1 MTPWGTQRAFRTCC
15 EIPSMLKRKNAV
27 KCLKGKNPQQYDDV
41 KRSQWNGARRLIAGL
56 LFALLAA
63 AGCSEK
69 IEPGTT
75 AGAKGPAVPVTV
87 ITVRQELQPVVYEAV
102 GTVKAKISA
111 TVSSKLMGVI
121 KAFLV
126 TEGDTVTAGDILV
139 ALDERQVIAQ
149 LSQAQAALSE
159 AQKGKAAAVSAQQ
172 AAEADAQRALLAYRR
187 SRTMLDGGA
196 ITQETFETVD
206 AQYKQAQAALAQAK
220 SMVEAASSRIN
231 QAQAAVDAAA
241 VVRKDAKVLAPFDG
255 KVTAKLA
262 DAGGLAAPGTPL
274 LTIERESGYR
284 VDFAVP
290 ETYIH
295 SVRIDQPVNVLIPA
309 VNDLTV
315 TGTVDVIIPAADQSS
330 RTFIVQVGVGDP
342 SALKSGMFARVP
354 LTIGEKRMIRI
365 PLSAVVRQ
373 GQLTG
378 VFLVDD
384 EKTARFRL
392 IRLGRTYGHQVEVI
406 SGLQDGAVLVAA
418 PESKVSNGSPV
429 EFDK

>member
-1 MTPWGTQRAFRTCC
+1 
-15 EIPSMLKRKNAV
+15 V
-27 KCLKGKNPQQYDDV
+27 KCLQIRNPHRQDDAL
-41 KRSQWNGARRLIAGL
+41 RSRGNGARRRLASL
-56 LFALLAA
+56 LFAALAVVA
-63 AGCSEK
+63 CSEK

-87 ITVRQELQPVVYEAV
+87 VTVRQELQPVVYEAV

-126 TEGDTVTAGDILV
+126 TEGDTVTAGDVLV
-139 ALDERQVIAQ
+139 ALDERQVTAQ

-172 AAEADAQRALLAYRR
+172 AAAANAQRALLAYRR
-187 SRTMLDGGA
+187 GRTMLDGGA
-196 ITQETFETVD
+196 ITQESFETID
-206 AQYKQAQAALAQAK
+206 AQYKQAQAALSQAD
-220 SMVEAASSRIN
+220 SMVEAASSRIR

-241 VVRKDAKVLAPFDG
+241 VARKDATVRAPFDG

-284 VDFAVP
+284 VDLAVP

-295 SVRIDQPVNVLIPA
+295 SVHIDQPVNVLIPA

-315 TGTVDVIIPAADQSS
+315 TGTVDVIIPSADPGS

-342 SALKSGMFARVP
+342 SSLKSGMFARVP
-354 LTIGEKRMIRI
+354 LAIGEKRMIRI
-365 PLSAVVRQ
+365 PASAVVRQ

-378 VFLVDD
+378 VFLVDG
-384 EKTARFRL
+384 EKTARLRL
-392 IRLGRTYGHQVEVI
+392 IRLGRTYVDQVEVI

-418 PESKVSNGSPV
+418 PGSKISNGSPV
-429 EFDK
+429 EFDQ

>member
-1 MTPWGTQRAFRTCC
+1 MKFF
-15 EIPSMLKRKNAV
+15 KR
-27 KCLKGKNPQQYDDV
+27 NPQRHDFADDS
-41 KRSQWNGARRLIAGL
+41 RWNGTHRRMAAL

-69 IEPGTT
+69 IEPGNT

-87 ITVRQELQPVVYEAV
+87 VTVRQELQPVVYEAV
-102 GTVKAKISA
+102 GTVKAKVSA
-111 TVSSKLMGVI
+111 TVSSKLMGI
-121 KAFLV
+121 IRAFQV
-126 TEGDTVTAGDILV
+126 AEGDRVSSGDVLV
-139 ALDERQVIAQ
+139 VLDERQVSAQ
-149 LSQAQAALSE
+149 LSQAKAALAE
-159 AQKGKAAAVSAQQ
+159 AQKAKTAALSAQQ

-187 SRTMLDGGA
+187 GRTMLDGGA
-196 ITQETFETVD
+196 ITQESFETVD
-206 AQYKQAQAALAQAK
+206 AQYKQAQAALSQAK
-220 SMVEAASSRIN
+220 AMVDAASSRIH
-231 QAQAAVDAAA
+231 QAQGAVDAAA
-241 VVRKDAKVLAPFDG
+241 VALKDARVLAPFDG

-284 VDFAVP
+284 VDLAVP

-295 SVRIDQPVNVLIPA
+295 SVHIDQPVNVRIPA
-309 VNDLTV
+309 VNDLTL
-315 TGTVDVIIPAADQSS
+315 TGTVDVIIPSADQSS

-365 PLSAVVRQ
+365 PGSAVVRQ

-378 VFLVDD
+378 VFMVDG

-392 IRLGRTYGHQVEVI
+392 IRLGRTYGDQVEVI
-406 SGLQDGAVLVAA
+406 SGLHDGALLVAA

>member
-1 MTPWGTQRAFRTCC
+1 MR
-15 EIPSMLKRKNAV
+15 KRKNAV
-27 KCLKGKNPQQYDDV
+27 KCLTRENPQQYNDV
-41 KRSQWNGARRLIAGL
+41 KRPRWNGARRLIAGL
-56 LFALLAA
+56 LFGLLAA

-87 ITVRQELQPVVYEAV
+87 VTVRQELQPVVYEAV
-102 GTVKAKISA
+102 GTVKARVSA
-111 TVSSKLMGVI
+111 TISSKLMGVI
-121 KAFLV
+121 RSFLV
-126 TEGDTVTAGDILV
+126 TEGDAVSAGDVLV
-139 ALDERQVIAQ
+139 ALDERQVLAQ
-149 LSQAQAALSE
+149 LNQAQAALSE

-172 AAEADAQRALLAYRR
+172 AAAANTQRALLAYRR
-187 SRTMLDGGA
+187 GRTMLDGGA
-196 ITQETFETVD
+196 ITQESFETID
-206 AQYKQAQAALAQAK
+206 AQYKQAQAALSQAE
-220 SMVEAASSRIN
+220 SMVEAASSRIR
-231 QAQAAVDAAA
+231 QAQASVEAATIA
-241 VVRKDAKVLAPFDG
+241 RKDATVLAPFDG

-284 VDFAVP
+284 VDLAVP
-290 ETYIH
+290 ETYID
-295 SVRIDQPVNVLIPA
+295 SVHIDQPVNVRIPA

-315 TGTVDVIIPAADQSS
+315 TGTVDVIIPSADQSS

-365 PLSAVVRQ
+365 PLSAVVRR

-378 VFLVDD
+378 VFMVDG

-392 IRLGRTYGHQVEVI
+392 IRLGRTYGYQVEVI